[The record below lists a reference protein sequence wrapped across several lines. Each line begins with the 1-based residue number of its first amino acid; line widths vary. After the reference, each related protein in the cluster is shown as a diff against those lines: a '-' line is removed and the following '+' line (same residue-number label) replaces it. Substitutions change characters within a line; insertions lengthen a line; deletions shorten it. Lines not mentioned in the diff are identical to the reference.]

1 MCRMLLG
8 LTNTLLASCQ
18 RWSQHLWHRFKMACE
33 SYHLYAA
40 ASLLCVVLNHRR
52 CALAT
57 LRHAAVNRG
66 CKVADM
72 AMNVAATAA
81 GVLAAFYHSPQLA
94 AVLLSCVPLIGIPSA
109 LLARFSSRSTLTVQ
123 QRYSSAGAVAHE
135 VITTV
140 LQSSVHA
147 QCSGN
152 VRRIAFLNTTTTH
165 SDVAVCTHTVL
176 NRHTRRCWLVSRLW
190 LRCVRS
196 DWSWR
201 ATASCWP

>member
-1 MCRMLLG
+1 MKI
-8 LTNTLLASCQ
+8 NA
-18 RWSQHLWHRFKMACE
+18 
-33 SYHLYAA
+33 
-40 ASLLCVVLNHRR
+40 
-52 CALAT
+52 
-57 LRHAAVNRG
+57 
-66 CKVADM
+66 
-72 AMNVAATAA
+72 AATAA

-152 VRRIAFLNTTTTH
+152 VRRIAFASTTTTQ
-165 SDVAVCTHTVL
+165 SDRSCLYTHCALLLYTQVAGWYQDCGFAVYRAIRSRALQPAAGLSREGWHPRQYRTGDVPVNFPCAVL
-176 NRHTRRCWLVSRLW
+176 SSHCSGFLVSATLSA
-190 LRCVRS
+190 LQRS
-196 DWSWR
+196 R
-201 ATASCWP
+201 AVFYT

>member
-1 MCRMLLG
+1 
-8 LTNTLLASCQ
+8 
-18 RWSQHLWHRFKMACE
+18 
-33 SYHLYAA
+33 
-40 ASLLCVVLNHRR
+40 
-52 CALAT
+52 
-57 LRHAAVNRG
+57 
-66 CKVADM
+66 M

-152 VRRIAFLNTTTTH
+152 VRRIAFASTTTTQSDRSCLYTHCALLLYTQVLAGIKTVASLCTERFEVERH
-165 SDVAVCTHTVL
+165 SQLLALAERAGIQGSIAQGMCQSTFL
-176 NRHTRRCWLVSRLW
+176 ALFYLVIALAFW
-190 LRCVRS
+190 
-196 DWSWR
+196 
-201 ATASCWP
+201 